1 MSNMSITIRNQINA
15 GSGKRAHPEHLKAL
29 AATKKEGQGRVRVE
43 PDQRGAAAR
52 SAAPERHGISR
63 AGHGRVA
70 VGSLHPAPAARW
82 LDQGCRAG
90 RYAQGSGTGRE
101 AEGRQEGRKER
112 GQEVTSARQQR
123 RASRLHQRDQ
133 CGRFRI
139 ASSSSVS
146 ASRASA
152 NSRDRNCSA
161 RSADASMCSTQARTI
176 RSISASMRSTLP

>member
-43 PDQRGAAAR
+43 PTNEAL
-52 SAAPERHGISR
+52 RHVLRHPNGMAISR

-90 RYAQGSGTGRE
+90 RCAQGSSRRE
-101 AEGRQEGRKER
+101 AEGRKEK
-112 GQEVTSARQQR
+112 EEEKTTSAVQQR
-123 RASRLHQRDQ
+123 RASHLHQRDQ

-139 ASSSSVS
+139 AASSSVS